1 MANPVRTV
9 KRKYD
14 GSEKPAW
21 DGDLVEATD
30 EWLAVFYEW
39 PPPWKGMP
47 EETRFAIRYF
57 GTTIP
62 LSVLVAF
69 DERGSILQYQCDA
82 GLPATIEG
90 RTVAFVDLELDVIAA
105 PDLSYFIRDEDEFAA
120 NGARWGYP
128 EDVTAAAREGVALAE
143 GFLASRAYPFD
154 GSASRLLGVCLA
166 SAGPL

>member
-47 EETRFAIRYF
+47 GETRFAIRYF
-57 GTTIP
+57 GTAAP

-69 DERGSILQYQCDA
+69 DERGAVLQYQCDA
-82 GLPATIEG
+82 GLPATLEG

-105 PDLSYFIRDEDEFAA
+105 PDLSYFLRDEEDFEA
-120 NGARWGYP
+120 NRERWGYP
-128 EDVTAAAREGVALAE
+128 EDVVAAAWEGIALAE
-143 GFLASRAYPFD
+143 RMLKSQTYPFD
-154 GSASRLLGVCLA
+154 GSAERLLGISLA